1 MTSTKLLLASLLVL
15 LAAASGSANA
25 GSVAAAPALGNI
37 PLGAPTLTC
46 EGSTATTLSVRVT
59 ADAVTGA
66 PFGFILEWQPARAD
80 DSCQKWKRT
89 KQNCHHEFPATP
101 GASPYSLGPG
111 ESVVVT
117 IGNIETLGKKVSDLC
132 NDVNCGQQ
140 FCFRTK
146 AYKGK
151 IGKQAYKRS
160 PWSDDL
166 HCATAPC
173 TQLVGLYCTYSQGGF
188 GGTPQGSNPATLLQN
203 PDFPY
208 PVTMCNLSF
217 PDQASIEAYLPKGGQ
232 PGVITNPSGG
242 GSLAGQILTAK
253 LNMIVFDLGKTVD
266 DCCTQ
271 SGLFGFSFA
280 QLELCFP
287 DGSLDGL
294 NGMSVA
300 DAVAAAE
307 TALCTGVLPPDVA
320 SFGDLAAI
328 MDQLNLN
335 FHSERDVCQDNGV
348 LCLPTS

>member
-1 MTSTKLLLASLLVL
+1 MNTARLFLTSLLLLLVITPGEL
-15 LAAASGSANA
+15 NAS
-25 GSVAAAPALGNI
+25 SVVTSPAYGGVEIGKPILS
-37 PLGAPTLTC
+37 C
-46 EGSTATTLSVRVT
+46 EGATASTLSVRVT

-66 PFGFILEWQPARAD
+66 PFGFVLQWQPARAD
-80 DSCQKWKRT
+80 GKCGKWKRIRESCYHDFQT
-89 KQNCHHEFPATP
+89 TP

-111 ESVVVT
+111 ESIVVT
-117 IGNIETLGKKVSDLC
+117 IGNLEKLGKKVPDLC
-132 NDVNCGQQ
+132 NDVTCGKQ
-140 FCFRTK
+140 FCFRAK
-146 AYKGK
+146 AFKGK
-151 IGKQAYKRS
+151 IGKTSWKRS
-160 PWSDDL
+160 KFSDDL
-166 HCATAPC
+166 HCDTAPC
-173 TQLVGLYCTYSQGGF
+173 TQLVSLYCTYSQGGF

-208 PVTMCNLSF
+208 PVMMCNLSF
-217 PDQASIEAYLPKGGQ
+217 PDQASIEAYLPHGGQ
-232 PGVITNPSGG
+232 PGPITNPSGG

-271 SGLFGFSFA
+271 SGLFGFSLA

-294 NGMSVA
+294 NGLS
-300 DAVAAAE
+300 VAAAVSAAE
-307 TALCTGVLPPDVA
+307 SALCTGVLPAGIA
-320 SFGDLAAI
+320 SFGDLTAI